1 MELTGYHNKLVE
13 ETAELAESIENG
25 SIKSM
30 LHTMFSMQI
39 IDTQDL
45 MDLNQAY
52 EEDADHLLRPSNIE
66 P

>member
-1 MELTGYHNKLVE
+1 MELTDYHNKLVE
-13 ETAELAESIENG
+13 ETAKLAESIENG

-52 EEDADHLLRPSNIE
+52 EEDTDHLLRLSNI
-66 P
+66 